1 MEVEERS
8 GKRNYGKM
16 GCFIA
21 VILLVIVIIL
31 IATGVINFSWEQ

>member
-8 GKRNYGKM
+8 NKRNYGKM

-21 VILLVIVIIL
+21 VFIFVIIIIL
-31 IATGVINFSWEQ
+31 IATGLINFPWNQ